1 MPEFL
6 VETYTA
12 RDAVN
17 ITTLAA
23 DIALAAAQVSE
34 QGAPVRILHTIFVP
48 EDETCFCLFE
58 SSSAGAVREAMT
70 RARLRSER
78 ITLAVSVRPPETGR
92 GAAISTDSKTR
103 PPGNHPMRRSLMPPR
118 NRS

>member
-6 VETYTA
+6 VETYAA

-48 EDETCFCLFE
+48 EDETCFYLYQAP
-58 SSSAGAVREAMT
+58 SADAVLEAMT
-70 RARLRSER
+70 RARLQPER
-78 ITLAVSVRPPETGR
+78 ITQATSIGWAAAVPAAAGRPLPE
-92 GAAISTDSKTR
+92 D
-103 PPGNHPMRRSLMPPR
+103 M
-118 NRS
+118 